1 MDEAVAALV
10 EGREWVEAGRVA
22 RKSKRADLLPTTVI
36 TALSEAHVAMA
47 HEVQAPL
54 HTPPV
59 HCRALQPDPK
69 P

>member
-1 MDEAVAALV
+1 M

-36 TALSEAHVAMA
+36 TALSEAHVAMEQEV
-47 HEVQAPL
+47 HEFTQTVAPTDTTRTL
-54 HTPPV
+54 L
-59 HCRALQPDPK
+59 RASTLNPK